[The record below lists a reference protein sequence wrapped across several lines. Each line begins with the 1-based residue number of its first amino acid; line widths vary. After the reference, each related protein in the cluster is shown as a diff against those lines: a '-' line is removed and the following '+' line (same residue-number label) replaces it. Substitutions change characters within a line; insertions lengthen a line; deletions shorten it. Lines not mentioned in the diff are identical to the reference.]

1 MDSSQLNAFSQY
13 LLSTFGEHVWPVGV
27 GGGRSECGDSVADG
41 SKTSNICKPND
52 HFEQA
57 NEELY
62 SECGEINQRLFSA
75 LLLKSSGEKISLNN
89 ALAPTASPSSS
100 TSSNLVNQMAAG
112 WTDEVSHC
120 NRARKELADDR
131 SMDCESVEENS
142 HSAFDECAGRKRKMS
157 IENSS
162 NKRRNI
168 DQQTGSPIAADNYDG
183 SSNGTS
189 SEVENAYSESN
200 ASFDSISTT
209 PALAAARTLFKQ
221 TKLPAN
227 DPATGS
233 GAAAKD
239 NASYLSPI
247 MKLALQND
255 ENKMIGE

>member
-1 MDSSQLNAFSQY
+1 M
-13 LLSTFGEHVWPVGV
+13 
-27 GGGRSECGDSVADG
+27 
-41 SKTSNICKPND
+41 K
-52 HFEQA
+52 
-57 NEELY
+57 
-62 SECGEINQRLFSA
+62 SA
-75 LLLKSSGEKISLNN
+75 GEKISLNN
-89 ALAPTASPSSS
+89 AFAQTASPSSS
-100 TSSNLVNQMAAG
+100 TSSNLVNQMSTG

-120 NRARKELADDR
+120 NRARKEPPDDR
-131 SMDCESVEENS
+131 SMDCESVEES
-142 HSAFDECAGRKRKMS
+142 SRSAFDECGGRKRKMS
-157 IENSS
+157 IENST

-168 DQQTGSPIAADNYDG
+168 AGSPVAADHYDG

-221 TKLPAN
+221 TKLAAS

-233 GAAAKD
+233 GASAKD

-255 ENKMIGE
+255 ENKMIGECLLPLPCSVPTAFGEIAMIG